1 MIKSIKKDYSFE
13 KSTLYNFLS
22 NYKIISKTV
31 LVTYL
36 KKIEVVDLILIK
48 GMLGERYERIYA
60 DQLNNSFSN

>member
-1 MIKSIKKDYSFE
+1 M
-13 KSTLYNFLS
+13 
-22 NYKIISKTV
+22 

-48 GMLGERYERIYA
+48 GMLGERYERIYV